1 MKNIRYQIQLNENR
15 TTVVLDETITELLA
29 IKLNKK
35 PGTKEAHK
43 VVVKQLEIFIPDDLD
58 MSDIGLEKYLT
69 RKSVLFLTDTK
80 LRDKYWQFH
89 FNEGLFLHY
98 LRA

>member
-1 MKNIRYQIQLNENR
+1 MKNIRYQIRLNKNR

-35 PGTKEAHK
+35 PGAKEAHL
-43 VVVKQLEIFIPDDLD
+43 VVRKQLEIFIPDDLD

-69 RKSVLFLTDTK
+69 RKSVLFLTDTN

-89 FNEGLFLHY
+89 FNEGLFLRY

>member
-1 MKNIRYQIQLNENR
+1 MKNIRYHIQLNKHR
-15 TTVVLDETITELLA
+15 TTVVLDETITELLSL
-29 IKLNKK
+29 KLNKK
-35 PGTKEAHK
+35 PGTKEAHLA
-43 VVVKQLEIFIPDDLD
+43 VRKQLKIFIPDDLD

-69 RKSVLFLTDTK
+69 RKSVLFLTDTN

-89 FNEGLFLHY
+89 FNEDLFLCY